1 MSEDSKKI
9 WKSEKSEGFSSL
21 NVLTTPRL
29 NATSQRWGANLA
41 DFNFDIQYRPG
52 QQNKDAQDKKDVEST
67 AGPEAYSGT

>member
-1 MSEDSKKI
+1 MYENQKKI
-9 WKSEKSEGFSSL
+9 WKVWKIWAFLIPECINNTKIECD
-21 NVLTTPRL
+21 
-29 NATSQRWGANLA
+29 QRWGANLA